1 MAAAGPALGSIVC
14 GPHYQSSGQAW
25 ILSGLLV
32 ERLASESLVSRA
44 GARTMSL
51 GPRTAGLL
59 LSVCAG
65 VVFVRSLG
73 RPVFCHWVDPEK
85 GRNAQDCS

>member
-59 LSVCAG
+59 LSVWAG